1 MTNQRDRRS
10 KYVRILQGALPA
22 DQLEHGDEPQCNRST
37 NPTFESIV
45 NRRLQR
51 RQVLKGSL
59 ALAVTSMFTGPAI
72 NALRTQSAAAAT
84 PMLGFT
90 PIPVSEADTIEVPAG
105 YTARTLTPWG
115 EPISGRMPAYS
126 LDNSGA
132 DQGVQVG
139 MHHDGMHFYPIEGRD
154 PYEGSSRDGLL
165 VMNHEYIEP
174 RYMHRV
180 AIGQALD
187 AGNVPMQADG
197 SRVSDQVLKEL
208 NAHGVSV
215 VRIRQQNDGTWEV
228 QRDGRNRRIT
238 GLTPMEISGP
248 VRGSDL
254 VKTKYS
260 PNGTSTRG
268 TLNNCAHGV
277 TPWNTYLTCEENWA
291 RYFVNTDQMPDSN
304 QGDPTSN
311 QPREHKRYGVA
322 TDVGRYGWEL
332 ADNGADEYV
341 RFDASTKASSPTG
354 DYRNEP
360 NTFGWVVEI
369 DPFRPNS
376 TPVKRTA
383 LGRFAHEGV
392 VFQTPV
398 EGQPI
403 VCYSGDDARFE
414 YIYKYVSNQPYRRAT
429 ANGSLLDDG
438 TLYVAKFND
447 DGSGEWIAL
456 NYGQNGL
463 TAANGFANQAEVLV
477 NTRAAADF
485 VGATKMDRPEW
496 GAVDPGNGQVYFTL
510 TNNTR
515 RTAEQVDAVNPRPD
529 NRWGQIVRWSEAGN
543 NPTATSFQWDLFVL
557 AGPENDSEKLSGES
571 LNDNS
576 IFAAPDGLWFDASR
590 RLWIQTDISESVMN
604 TGDFAQFGNNQ
615 MLGANPE
622 TGEIRRFLTGPIGQ
636 EITGVVTTPDQ
647 RTMFINVQHPGATV
661 SADEFAAGQINSR
674 WPDNNPSIY
683 PRSATVVIT
692 KNDGGVIGS

>member
-10 KYVRILQGALPA
+10 KYARILQGALPA
-22 DQLEHGDEPQCNRST
+22 DQLEHGDEPLCNPSK
-37 NPTFESIV
+37 NPTFESIIKS
-45 NRRLQR
+45 RLQR

-72 NALRTQSAAAAT
+72 SALRPQSAAAAT

-174 RYMHRV
+174 RYMHRA

-187 AGNVPMQADG
+187 AGNVPLQADG
-197 SRVSDQVLKEL
+197 SRDSDQVLKEL

-260 PNGTSTRG
+260 PNGTGTRG

-291 RYFVNTDQMPDSN
+291 GYFTNNDRMPDSN
-304 QGDPTSN
+304 QGDPVSN
-311 QPREHKRYGVA
+311 QPREHKRYGVS
-322 TDVGRYGWEL
+322 TGVSRYGWEL

-341 RFDASTKASSPTG
+341 RFDASTKAASATG

-438 TLYVAKFND
+438 ILYVAKFND

-456 NYGQNGL
+456 NHGQNGL

-496 GAVDPGNGQVYFTL
+496 GAVDPGTGQVYFTL

-557 AGPENDSEKLSGES
+557 AGPTDDSEKLSGEP
-571 LNDNS
+571 LNDDN
-576 IFAAPDGLWFDASR
+576 IFVNPDGLWFDASR

-604 TGDFAQFGNNQ
+604 TGDFIQFGNNQ

-661 SADEFAAGQINSR
+661 SAEEFAVGQINSR
-674 WPDNNPSIY
+674 WPDNNPNIY

-692 KNDGGVIGS
+692 KDDGGVIGS

>member
-1 MTNQRDRRS
+1 MTNQRDRRQ
-10 KYVRILQGALPA
+10 KYTHILQGALPA
-22 DQLEHGDEPQCNRST
+22 DQQEHGDEPQCNRST

-84 PMLGFT
+84 PMLGFA

-180 AIGQALD
+180 AMGQALD
-187 AGNVPMQADG
+187 RGNVPMQADG
-197 SRVSDQVLKEL
+197 SREADQVLKEL

-215 VRIRQQNDGTWEV
+215 VRIRQQNNGTWAV

-260 PNGTSTRG
+260 PNGTGTRG

-291 RYFVNTDQMPDSN
+291 RYFVNHDAEL
-304 QGDPTSN
+304 
-311 QPREHKRYGVA
+311 PREHTRYGVA

-341 RFDASTKASSPTG
+341 RFDASTQASSPTG

-456 NYGQNGL
+456 QHGQNGL

-557 AGPENDSEKLSGES
+557 AGPEDDSTKLSGEP
-571 LNDNS
+571 LNDDN
-576 IFAAPDGLWFDASR
+576 IFVNPDGLWFDASR

-604 TGDFAQFGNNQ
+604 TGDFVQFGNNQ

-674 WPDNNPSIY
+674 WPDNNPNIY

-692 KNDGGVIGS
+692 KNDGGIIGS